1 MRHLREAAELTEE
14 HHESRLER
22 ATESTFA
29 KAVARFAVPALLA
42 IVGWFVVRGIDRVE
56 TKQDSQGV
64 DIVAIKSDIRDVNT
78 RLDAQVLR
86 QVEHNTQTLQKH
98 EERLQVL
105 ERTVQVQ

>member
-1 MRHLREAAELTEE
+1 VRPLRENAELTDE
-14 HHESRLER
+14 HPESRLER

-29 KAVARFAVPALLA
+29 KVLARFAVPVLLA

-56 TKQDSQGV
+56 AKQDAQGV

-86 QVEHNTQTLQKH
+86 QVEHNTQAIQKH